1 MRRARLLYV
10 VTSLVFLVPRV
21 FAQAPTSDE
30 GDDLDVTMRVIV
42 DPNAKVPDEIVR
54 KIPLPKP
61 TQPVAPGKPDEKP
74 KDGGKS
80 DDSGKPADS
89 GKPTDPGKPNDS
101 GKPADPGKPKDTGKP
116 ADPGKPK
123 DTGKPADPGKPRDT
137 GKPPDAGKPKDPG
150 KPPGAGNPN
159 PPGRSSQ
166 AAPDVRE
173 QGRAFGQQ
181 VSEEAKE
188 RSEDARRNGPPEKP
202 PKPPK
207 TPKPPR

>member
-1 MRRARLLYV
+1 MSGTGIMRRARLVYV
-10 VTSLVFLVPRV
+10 VTSLLFVAPRV

-61 TQPVAPGKPDEKP
+61 TTPATPGKPDEKP

-80 DDSGKPADS
+80 QDSNKPADS
-89 GKPTDPGKPNDS
+89 GKPTDANKS
-101 GKPADPGKPKDTGKP
+101 QDTGKP
-116 ADPGKPK
+116 AEAGRP
-123 DTGKPADPGKPRDT
+123 T
-137 GKPPDAGKPKDPG
+137 DAGKPKDAG

-166 AAPDVRE
+166 AAPDIRE

>member
-1 MRRARLLYV
+1 MRRARLVYV
-10 VTSLVFLVPRV
+10 VTSMLFAVPRV

-42 DPNAKVPDEIVR
+42 VPNAKVPDEIVR

-61 TQPVAPGKPDEKP
+61 TQPAATGKPDEKP
-74 KDGGKS
+74 KDGGKP
-80 DDSGKPADS
+80 DDS
-89 GKPTDPGKPNDS
+89 GKPTDGGKPTDS
-101 GKPADPGKPKDTGKP
+101 GKPTDTGKPADTGKPKDTGKP
-116 ADPGKPK
+116 T
-123 DTGKPADPGKPRDT
+123 DTGKPKDT